1 MQTRDKQR
9 IVIGPRQG
17 VRQRDVAPTLRF
29 VRNTKTTND
38 AYHPSA
44 NGRVERSHRTLNSII
59 AKLVKE
65 NQRNWHEVLDLA
77 TAAYNASPNDST
89 QYSPNFLMYGR
100 ETMTPFDLIIS
111 SPSQFS
117 VKTTN
122 EYVAGLKDTLSTAYE
137 AVRSNTRVA
146 AERQKKQY
154 DTKVRP
160 AEFAVG
166 KLVWVYYPRAWK
178 RRSPKWSNNYV
189 GPCLVERRMNA
200 VNYVVKRTPKSKLW
214 VVHVDKLKPF
224 VGEWPSIWREFEQEV
239 TELPIER
246 HTMHCSDS
254 KPSASGA

>member
-1 MQTRDKQR
+1 
-9 IVIGPRQG
+9 
-17 VRQRDVAPTLRF
+17 
-29 VRNTKTTND
+29 
-38 AYHPSA
+38 
-44 NGRVERSHRTLNSII
+44 
-59 AKLVKE
+59 
-65 NQRNWHEVLDLA
+65 
-77 TAAYNASPNDST
+77 
-89 QYSPNFLMYGR
+89 
-100 ETMTPFDLIIS
+100 MTPFDLIIS

-224 VGEWPSIWREFEQEV
+224 VREWPSIWREFEQEV

-254 KPSASGA
+254 KPSASGAEDRAQRNSELSEQEVTELPQLDIPGHPSDKPMGLKEKCTSSMAENAFHRSNCKNLYDV